1 MADHDSDSD
10 IDAET
15 LQAQIDM
22 SMAYAQDV
30 VSGWMKASGTLASS
44 SANGS
49 SNGGQGKKRDV
60 EKELEE
66 MMKRPPRCV
75 FVASF
80 QLTQF
85 LMQAFLTF
93 S

>member
-22 SMAYAQDV
+22 SMAYAQDI
-30 VSGWMKASGTLASS
+30 VSGWMKISGTSS
-44 SANGS
+44 VAVNGS
-49 SNGGQGKKRDV
+49 GNAAAEKKRDV

-66 MMKRPPRCV
+66 MMKRPARCV
-75 FVASF
+75 W
-80 QLTQF
+80 
-85 LMQAFLTF
+85 F
-93 S
+93 SYTKLNNFAD

>member
-15 LQAQIDM
+15 LQAEINM
-22 SMAYAQDV
+22 SMAYTQDI
-30 VSGWMKASGTLASS
+30 VSGWMKASGATSV

-49 SNGGQGKKRDV
+49 GSGSAAGKKRDV

-66 MMKRPPRCV
+66 FMKRPPRC
-75 FVASF
+75 AP
-80 QLTQF
+80 F
-85 LMQAFLTF
+85 L
-93 S
+93 